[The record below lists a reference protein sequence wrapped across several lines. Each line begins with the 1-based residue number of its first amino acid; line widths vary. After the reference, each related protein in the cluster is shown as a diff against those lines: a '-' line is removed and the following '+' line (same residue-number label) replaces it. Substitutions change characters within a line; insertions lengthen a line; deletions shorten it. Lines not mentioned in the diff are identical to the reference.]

1 MAIPILSAAR
11 IARVASSL
19 LILAA
24 VLVASCAK
32 KQDQAPSREQPVH
45 VSHDSKVTPIA
56 SVDEGTQLVDS
67 FNGKAEDFQLVMPD
81 SLQDASGMNM
91 AIITDRILARSW
103 WPNGFVQGQGYRIYR
118 YTSVPPASATAGRGG

>member
-1 MAIPILSAAR
+1 
-11 IARVASSL
+11 
-19 LILAA
+19 
-24 VLVASCAK
+24 
-32 KQDQAPSREQPVH
+32 
-45 VSHDSKVTPIA
+45 VTPIA

-67 FNGKAEDFQLVMPD
+67 FTGKAEDFQLVMPD